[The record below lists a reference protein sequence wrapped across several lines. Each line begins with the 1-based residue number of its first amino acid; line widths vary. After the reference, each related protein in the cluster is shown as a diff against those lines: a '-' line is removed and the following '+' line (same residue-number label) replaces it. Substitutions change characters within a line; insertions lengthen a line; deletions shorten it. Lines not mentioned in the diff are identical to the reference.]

1 MWLWWRARASEEKA
15 GGQQSSTISLRII
28 LMREK
33 SWWKKNDSSWIIPR
47 VTILCATRKFQKNL
61 SRAFWCKLLFIFY
74 KQTYMFFFQIFF
86 SRERNLVMN
95 DSSEDLMIFFV
106 IIRLE
111 FSEFSVGQVRKSN
124 VEFGFHYRRGH

>member
-1 MWLWWRARASEEKA
+1 MTHHE
-15 GGQQSSTISLRII
+15 SSLESRSYVRQENSRKISPEPFDVNYYLFFA
-28 LMREK
+28 
-33 SWWKKNDSSWIIPR
+33 N
-47 VTILCATRKFQKNL
+47 
-61 SRAFWCKLLFIFY
+61 KL
-74 KQTYMFFFQIFF
+74 TCFFQIFF